1 MRVIAIALLPLTI
14 SGDGE
19 FILDVGRVITG
30 SDQDPVRGVAPPD
43 GRRLRQ

>member
-1 MRVIAIALLPLTI
+1 MRVIAIALLRLTI

-19 FILDVGRVITG
+19 LILDVGKVITG
-30 SDQDPVRGVAPPD
+30 SDQDPVHGVVPPD